1 MDETS
6 EMGLSGRIARTQS
19 PIEPVHEPTEL
30 VNSLPSGDSLL
41 SSDSSEVDCSLTDI
55 EAAYRRALDVVESV
69 DWPQPANSIEPG
81 SISDATMSLAA
92 PLPAAPSAHAVASD
106 FTTTSGAVQDAAVAS
121 STDPRPSVMAA
132 QIVEAVM
139 FVGGH
144 PVTAKRLCS
153 LLDGH
158 QEVSDIEHLIDELNA
173 QFTSQNRPY
182 EIRLGEGGYRLDL
195 LPEFEPIRSRVYGLG
210 PREVKLSQDV
220 LEVLSLVA
228 YKQPITRTEIENFA
242 DEGAANILRQLLRR
256 DLIAIQRGDNRDDVR
271 YVTTDRFL
279 SVFGLARLDDLPHAE
294 ELDVK

>member
-6 EMGLSGRIARTQS
+6 EMELPGRVVRTQ
-19 PIEPVHEPTEL
+19 PPVEPVHEPSEFVNRLPTGDALLAADATEI
-30 VNSLPSGDSLL
+30 
-41 SSDSSEVDCSLTDI
+41 DCSLNDI
-55 EAAYRRALDVVESV
+55 ETAYRRALEVVESV
-69 DWPQPANSIEPG
+69 DWPKSAQPTLPEASSDVAVPPATALPPALDGGGFASTTPG
-81 SISDATMSLAA
+81 IG
-92 PLPAAPSAHAVASD
+92 SAVQAVASASAND
-106 FTTTSGAVQDAAVAS
+106 SPPAV
-121 STDPRPSVMAA
+121 TAA

-153 LLDGH
+153 LLGGH

-182 EIRLGEGGYRLDL
+182 EIRLSEGGYRLDL
-195 LPEFEPIRSRVYGLG
+195 LPEFESIRSRVYGLG

-220 LEVLSLVA
+220 VEVLSLVA
-228 YKQPITRTEIENFA
+228 YKQPIARTEIENFA

-256 DLIAIQRGDNRDDVR
+256 DLIAIQRGDSRDDVR
-271 YVTTDRFL
+271 YVTTERFL
-279 SVFGLARLDDLPHAE
+279 SVFGLARLDDLPQAE